1 MCGMIYSPI
10 EFIVGVIEREVK
22 RIIREEYG
30 LDVDVVVEEEKKFGD
45 FSFKCFSIA
54 KRVSERPDAVAKKI
68 KSKFSG
74 QGLSFLDKIECA
86 GGYVNFTLSSAEL
99 AKVVFSS
106 IKELGAKYGFN
117 PVESPI
123 SIIVEHTSANP
134 IHPLHIGHLRN
145 CCLGDSLAR
154 ILELRGHRV
163 SRHFYIDDVGLQV
176 AYAAY
181 GYSKLGMPDPPTK
194 PDHFIG
200 YIYACTYNIVEII
213 SLKKEIERLKSEG
226 LFDEYEQKLS
236 ELDETLGILSKLEE
250 RNPEVFK
257 KLLDSISSDPD
268 PEEKVSIIN
277 RLYEQKDPDV
287 VDIVRKTVKL
297 CLEGFKET
305 LSRLGVFFDSW
316 DWESD
321 VVWSG
326 LVDRVIEGL
335 RSSGFVFRKK
345 GALIFDANRA
355 AELLELKSLLGLSPR
370 YEIPSMVLVRSDGST
385 LYTTRDIAYTI
396 MKFEKAR
403 RVINVIGVE
412 QKLAQLHLKIALCVL
427 GYKEEALNLVHYA
440 YEHVK
445 LAGARRMSSRRG
457 EIITI
462 DELLDEAVTRARA
475 EIEKRS
481 RALPEEEKEAIAEAV
496 GVGALKYAMLSVSPT
511 KTISFDWKRVL
522 DFSQN
527 SGPFLQYA
535 YVRAHNILA
544 KSGLG
549 EKALFLDADFSLLS
563 SKEERQLIKYLG
575 KFPAIVAKAADD
587 LRPDYIV
594 DYANGLAKQ
603 FNLFYDNYPVLSA
616 ENEELKKARLVLVAS
631 TAIVMRNA
639 LNIIGIKPIA
649 RM

>member
-10 EFIVGVIEREVK
+10 EFIVNTLEKEVK
-22 RIIREEYG
+22 KIIREEYG
-30 LDVDVVVEEEKKFGD
+30 LDAYIAVEEEEKFGD
-45 FSFKCFSIA
+45 FSLKCFSIA
-54 KRVSERPDAVAKKI
+54 KKIGEKPDVVAERI
-68 KSKFSG
+68 KSKLSERAF
-74 QGLSFLDKIECA
+74 SFLEKVESI
-86 GGYVNFTLSSAEL
+86 GGYVNFSLNSAEL
-99 AKVVFSS
+99 AKIVFTS

-117 PVESPI
+117 PIEFPTT
-123 SIIVEHTSANP
+123 IIVEHTSANP

-145 CCLGDSLAR
+145 CCLGDSLAK

-200 YIYACTYNIVEII
+200 YIYACTYNVVETI
-213 SLKKEIERLKSEG
+213 SLKKEIEKLKSEG
-226 LFDEYEQKLS
+226 LLEEYKQKLL
-236 ELDETLGILSKLEE
+236 ELDKTLGILSRLEE
-250 RNPEVFK
+250 RNPEIFK
-257 KLLDSISSDPD
+257 KLLDSISSDED
-268 PEEKVSIIN
+268 PEEKISLIN
-277 RLYEQKDPDV
+277 RLYEQRDPGAV
-287 VDIVRKTVKL
+287 EIVRKTVNL
-297 CLEGFKET
+297 CLRGFKET
-305 LSRLGVFFDSW
+305 LSRLNIDFDSW

-326 LVDRVIEGL
+326 LVDKVIEGL
-335 RSSGFVFRKK
+335 KSSGFVSRKD
-345 GALIFDANRA
+345 GALVFDADKA

-370 YEIPSMVLVRSDGST
+370 YKIPSMVLVRSDGST

-396 MKFEKAR
+396 MKFRKAEK
-403 RVINVIGVE
+403 VINVIGVE
-412 QKLAQLHLKIALCVL
+412 QKLAQLHLKVALCVL
-427 GYKEEALNLVHYA
+427 GYREKALNLIHYA

-457 EIITI
+457 EIVTI
-462 DELLDEAVTRARA
+462 DELLDEAVARA
-475 EIEKRS
+475 KIEIEKRS
-481 RALPEEEKEAIAEAV
+481 RMLSDEEREAIAEAV

-511 KTISFDWKRVL
+511 KTISFDWNRVL

-535 YVRAHNILA
+535 YVRAHNILV

-549 EKALFLDADFSLLS
+549 EKALTLAADFSLLS
-563 SKEERQLIKYLG
+563 SREEIKLIKYLG

-587 LRPDYIV
+587 LRPDYII
-594 DYANGLAKQ
+594 DYTNNLAKQ

-616 ENEELKKARLVLVAS
+616 ENEELKNARLVLVAS
-631 TAIVMRNA
+631 TAIVLRNA
-639 LNIIGIKPIA
+639 LSIIGIKPVPK
-649 RM
+649 M